1 MLQCQVLTA
10 RGSLTQKEAEVSL
23 LVVIALEKIYKRALL
38 RTVKDPTKRFG
49 TLNSSIRVLNF
60 ADYLSLFLIQC
71 VWTFTIGFLID
82 SSCSHF

>member
-1 MLQCQVLTA
+1 MSSFNCP
-10 RGSLTQKEAEVSL
+10 REPTQKEAEVSL

-60 ADYLSLFLIQC
+60 AISLFLY
-71 VWTFTIGFLID
+71 FLFRAYGLLLF
-82 SSCSHF
+82 H